1 MPMLFPASDNT
12 EPVRIPE
19 QASDSDSM
27 HTPPEEIGKTLP
39 LNLKNEDPH
48 GETEPVRTHTPQM
61 EAKSEGTQPV
71 IPSTKP
77 SGDGNGDGTSK
88 DQRKQRVKEKRKRWP
103 WILAGIILMV
113 VLGGVGSWIGY
124 QAGIQ
129 LRLQKATEDIT
140 MTAVTQFEMGMA
152 DQEAGRLSMARQ
164 RYEYVIR
171 IDPEFPGVQ
180 DKLTEVM
187 LAMAETAAPTEVP
200 TPTPIPVTPTPD
212 LRGIEEKFSNAVDL
226 LRAKDWDG
234 AINALDLVRQE
245 DLNYRPVDVDGMY
258 YIALRFRGM
267 QKISNGSLEPG
278 IYDLTLAERFAP
290 LDNQADGFR
299 NWARYYLDGAS
310 FWDIDWPTVIKIFGE
325 IYPYMPNLRDGSG
338 WTAQERY
345 RLALIN
351 YADQLVKEGKYCD
364 ARSYYDQALQMA
376 PDEKIIPTATEV
388 QKLCEP
394 PKPTKTPTPEITA
407 TPTLEGTQA
416 TTEPPAAT
424 TEAPTPTETKESP
437 ANKPTEGASSQSH
450 LIFEVYSIL

>member
-1 MPMLFPASDNT
+1 MPMLFPASDKT
-12 EPVRIPE
+12 EPVQIPK
-19 QASDSDSM
+19 QVSDSDSM
-27 HTPPEEIGKTLP
+27 RKNPEEIEETLP
-39 LNLKNEDPH
+39 TNLRNEGPR
-48 GETEPVRTHTPQM
+48 GETEPVKTHISPQ
-61 EAKSEGTQPV
+61 EAKSEETQAV
-71 IPSTKP
+71 ITDPDSHGPGK
-77 SGDGNGDGTSK
+77 GDGNPMTP
-88 DQRKQRVKEKRKRWP
+88 RKQRVKEKRKRWP
-103 WILAGIILMV
+103 WILAGILMMV

-129 LRLQKATEDIT
+129 LRVQKATEDIT
-140 MTAVTQFEMGMA
+140 MTAVTQFEMAMA

-171 IDPEFPGVQ
+171 IDPEFPAVQ

-187 LAMAETAAPTEVP
+187 LAMAETAAPTEAP

-212 LRGIEEKFSNAVDL
+212 LRGIEEKFTNAQDL

-234 AINALDLVRQE
+234 AINALDLIRQD
-245 DLNYRPVDVDGMY
+245 DLNYRPVEVDGMY
-258 YIALRFRGM
+258 YVALRFRGM

-310 FWDIDWPTVIKIFGE
+310 FWDIDWPTVIQIFGE

-351 YADQLVKEGKYCD
+351 YADQLVKEGNYCD

-376 PDEKIIPTATEV
+376 PDEKIIPTATAV

-394 PKPTKTPTPEITA
+394 PKPTKTPTPEVTA
-407 TPTLEGTQA
+407 TPEGPTP
-416 TTEPPAAT
+416 TSEEPAAT
-424 TEAPTPTETKESP
+424 TEVPAPTATTESQDK
-437 ANKPTEGASSQSH
+437 KPTDGP
-450 LIFEVYSIL
+450 